1 MKLSVAISIL
11 HEPELLLLDEPTNH
25 CDPQAIEWLANHLR
39 TLEGVTMGIVSHD
52 YDFIDAVCTDVT
64 HYDNN
69 GVLGTPCKFNYYPMT
84 FGQFQ
89 TLKPE
94 IAAGLPRSDGAPVGA
109 AKSEATES
117 EAG

>member
-1 MKLSVAISIL
+1 MAV
-11 HEPELLLLDEPTNH
+11 
-25 CDPQAIEWLANHLR
+25 
-39 TLEGVTMGIVSHD
+39 VSHD
-52 YDFIDAVCTDVT
+52 YDFIDAVCTDIT

-94 IAAGLPRSDGAPVGA
+94 IAAGLPRADHGVATTAPCTYSARVYRRFREGSQTEDA
-109 AKSEATES
+109 AGSPPTETV
-117 EAG
+117 